1 MTPLFST
8 AYFPPIAYAATLLRH
23 TDIWIETKETY
34 PKQTYRNRME
44 IMTAGGIRALT
55 VPVIRNNHTRTDE
68 VHIDYRDRWNII
80 HLRTLTAAYAASPYY
95 MYYEEEL
102 NKLLTRHY
110 DTLLE
115 LNTATTEWIIDKLK
129 IHCTLHPTD
138 DWATP
143 NSLEQDYRYTFS
155 PKKPLPSNTMPPYYQ
170 VFSDRIP
177 FVPNLSVL
185 DLLFNLGPE
194 AKDYLQ
200 KL

>member
-1 MTPLFST
+1 
-8 AYFPPIAYAATLLRH
+8 
-23 TDIWIETKETY
+23 
-34 PKQTYRNRME
+34 
-44 IMTAGGIRALT
+44 
-55 VPVIRNNHTRTDE
+55 
-68 VHIDYRDRWNII
+68 
-80 HLRTLTAAYAASPYY
+80 

-138 DWATP
+138 DWTIP

-155 PKKPLPSNTMPPYYQ
+155 PKKSLPSNTMPPYYQ
-170 VFSDRIP
+170 VFSDRTP

-194 AKDYLQ
+194 AKEYLQ